1 MLRRIHP
8 PVYARGFIFYPA
20 ERIHAHIPGLRRHGT
35 VLMEKTWDGLPVSR
49 EKPYGATVVV
59 YRRVGD
65 RYLYLILHRKHEGPD
80 YEGDWAWGPPAGCRL
95 PGEPIDDCACREL
108 WEETGLRLPLS
119 DAGYGSEDWRV
130 YMAEAPAG
138 AIVTLSPEHDRYLWL
153 PAEEAAARCLPPL
166 VADQIRHV
174 ARRLEAAAPA

>member
-1 MLRRIHP
+1 
-8 PVYARGFIFYPA
+8 
-20 ERIHAHIPGLRRHGT
+20 
-35 VLMEKTWDGLPVSR
+35 MEKTWDGLPVSR

-59 YRRVGD
+59 YRRVGE

-119 DAGYGSEDWRV
+119 DAGYGAEDRR
-130 YMAEAPAG
+130 AHLAA
-138 AIVTLSPEHDRYLWL
+138 
-153 PAEEAAARCLPPL
+153 AAARAIATLAP
-166 VADQIRHV
+166 
-174 ARRLEAAAPA
+174 RRGPYLLRPAEAAPA